1 MGQLSGIVL
10 SNHTCLYK
18 TEAQGDLTHS
28 EEERG
33 RIGVIQTEAQERQ
46 LPPKAVRVRKDSPRE
61 TLTGGAWPC

>member
-18 TEAQGDLTHS
+18 SEAQGDLTHS

-46 LPPKAVRVRKDSPRE
+46 LPPKAVRVR
-61 TLTGGAWPC
+61 